1 MNKHDPGLAPRSLMI
16 KEASCFREAGFS
28 AKGAD
33 AIVRIDTTMAR
44 IRRAMLRREMVV
56 NILAEIDPSL
66 DLQKLDVMGAVAS
79 WMPEEG
85 ADPNAEVTVGT
96 VAQRLG
102 IDPSRASRLIADV
115 VELGYIRRVA
125 SQQDSRRIVLEP
137 TEKGIAFGDRFR
149 QRKAEL
155 LSKGLEGWTEQEL
168 VTFARLVERFSTWW
182 KQAAPAAQDA
192 AE

>member
-16 KEASCFREAGFS
+16 KEASCFRDAGFS

-33 AIVRIDTTMAR
+33 AIVRIDTAMAR

-56 NILAEIDPSL
+56 SILAELDPGL

-85 ADPNAEVTVGT
+85 ADPNAEVTVGI

-102 IDPSRASRLIADV
+102 IDPSRASRLVADV
-115 VELGYIRRVA
+115 VDLGYIRRVA

-137 TEKGIAFGDRFR
+137 TEKGIDFGNRFR
-149 QRKAEL
+149 RRKAEL
-155 LSKGLEGWTEQEL
+155 LSKGLEGWTEEEL
-168 VTFARLVERFSTWW
+168 VTFARLVERFGSWW
-182 KQAAPAAQDA
+182 KLAAPPSKDPG
-192 AE
+192 